1 MEKPTKEMG
10 IIKSV
15 LKIVGLAAFAGM
27 LFYITHYGLTR
38 FRHLLLLAVS
48 RSGGFAPIVFI
59 LFQIFQVMV
68 PVLPGGVSLS
78 VGVLAFGTVWGFLY
92 NYIGIVIGSICS
104 FLLVRHFGKKFLLL
118 LISEATYDKYVGYL
132 GDQRRFTRIFLLCI
146 LLPVAPDDLMCM
158 LAGLSQIKTRT
169 FILIVVVCKPIT
181 IYLYGNG
188 LTAILQFLFK

>member
-1 MEKPTKEMG
+1 MQKQTKE
-10 IIKSV
+10 ISVVKSI
-15 LKIVGLAAFAGM
+15 LKIVGVVAFVGM
-27 LFYITHYGLTR
+27 AFYITHYGLTS
-38 FRHLLLLAVS
+38 FRHALLAAVS
-48 RSGGFAPIVFI
+48 KSGIFAPIVFI
-59 LFQIFQVMV
+59 LFQILQVML

-78 VGVLAFGTVWGFLY
+78 VGVLAFGETLGFLY

-132 GDQRRFTRIFLLCI
+132 GDQRRFTRLFILCI

-158 LAGLSQIKTRT
+158 LAGLSKIKTRT
-169 FILIVVVCKPIT
+169 FILTLILCKPIT

-188 LTAILQFLFK
+188 LTAVLQHFF